1 MLAKPLISVSAG
13 GVAAV
18 VFIVN
23 MDDFA
28 DASVIEIEAGL
39 KVAVASLENP
49 VTPSETFP
57 LKPPAGVTVT
67 V

>member
-1 MLAKPLISVSAG
+1 M
-13 GVAAV
+13 
-18 VFIVN
+18 IVKT
-23 MDDFA
+23 DDFA

-49 VTPSETFP
+49 VAPRETFP